1 MPRKLFKRISLHPEA
16 VKTHPSLQI
25 FKHLFGDRRLWILTR
40 RSTAGAV
47 LNGLFWAM
55 IPMPFQMIPAAACAI
70 FFRANLPLSIALVWI
85 TNPLTMPLIFY
96 FTYSVGTIILHEP
109 AITQNF
115 TLTLDWFSQSL
126 HLIWKPLFLGS
137 LVTALLLSLTGHL
150 LTRILWRGDIRKR
163 WHIRQQKRLNRK
175 AQKRREKIKYDQNK

>member
-1 MPRKLFKRISLHPEA
+1 MPRKLFKRISPHPEV
-16 VKTHPSLQI
+16 VKKYPSLQM
-25 FKHLFGDRRLWILTR
+25 FKHLFGDRRLWTLTR

-96 FTYSVGTIILHEP
+96 FTYTVGTVILHEP
-109 AITQNF
+109 AITSNF
-115 TLTLDWFSQSL
+115 ALTLEWFSQSL
-126 HLIWKPLFLGS
+126 DLIWKPLFLGS
-137 LVTALLLSLTGHL
+137 LATALLLSLTGYL
-150 LTRILWRGDIRKR
+150 LTRILWREDIRKR
-163 WHIRQQKRLNRK
+163 WRIRQQKRFNRK
-175 AQKRREKIKYDQNK
+175 AQKLREKIKHDQNK